1 MARPKPKRAVA
12 NLLNNPLHAI
22 VGLDLMATG
31 LILLTYHHYFFWPP
45 WPEWIMAIENDSI
58 VGFIG
63 LCTGAG
69 MIWWSMAVDK
79 SIRAN
84 RLLIPTA
91 SGYYALLGMT
101 ELMYAIFAPAG
112 TPHMFMTGLSE
123 FVMLLLTLYMA
134 KASPTRRSSTG
145 K

>member
-1 MARPKPKRAVA
+1 MARPKKVA
-12 NLLNNPLHAI
+12 SRLQNSPLHAI
-22 VGLDLMATG
+22 VGLDLLAKG
-31 LILLTYHHYFFWPP
+31 LILLTHHHYFFWPP
-45 WPEWIMAIENDSI
+45 WPVWITAIENDSI

-63 LCTGAG
+63 LCTGMG
-69 MIWWSMAVDK
+69 MIWWSMADNK
-79 SIRAN
+79 AIGAN

-91 SGYYALLGMT
+91 SAYYALLSMT
-101 ELMYAIFAPAG
+101 ELMHALFAPAG

-145 K
+145 N

>member
-1 MARPKPKRAVA
+1 MARLKRAVA

-69 MIWWSMAVDK
+69 MIWWSMAADK

-91 SGYYALLGMT
+91 SAYYALLGMT

>member
-1 MARPKPKRAVA
+1 MARLKKAAV
-12 NLLNNPLHAI
+12 NLLADSLHTI
-22 VGLDLMATG
+22 VGLDLLATG
-31 LILLTYHHYFFWPP
+31 LILLTHHHYFFWPP
-45 WPEWIMAIENDSI
+45 WPAWITSIENNVV
-58 VGFIG
+58 VGLIG
-63 LCTGAG
+63 VVTGLG
-69 MIWWSMAVDK
+69 MIFWAISPEK
-79 SIRAN
+79 SISLN
-84 RLLIPTA
+84 RKLIATA
-91 SGYYALLGMT
+91 SAYFTLLGMT

>member
-1 MARPKPKRAVA
+1 MAKLKKSAA
-12 NLLNNPLHAI
+12 NLLNNSLHAI

-31 LILLTYHHYFFWPP
+31 LILLTHHHYFFWPP
-45 WPEWIMAIENDSI
+45 WPEWITSIENDSI

-69 MIWWSMAVDK
+69 MIWWSMAADK

-91 SGYYALLGMT
+91 SAYYALLSMT
-101 ELMYAIFAPAG
+101 ELMHAIFAPAG
-112 TPHMFMTGLSE
+112 TPYMFMSGLSE

-145 K
+145 E

>member
-1 MARPKPKRAVA
+1 MARLKKAAV

-22 VGLDLMATG
+22 VGLDLLATG

-69 MIWWSMAVDK
+69 MIWWSMAADK

-91 SGYYALLGMT
+91 SAYYALLGMT

>member
-1 MARPKPKRAVA
+1 MARPKKAVA
-12 NLLNNPLHAI
+12 SLLSSPLHAI
-22 VGLDLMATG
+22 VGLDLLVTG
-31 LILLTYHHYFFWPP
+31 LILLTNRNYFFWPP
-45 WPEWIMAIENDSI
+45 WPAWITAVENNMV
-58 VGFIG
+58 VGLIG
-63 LCTGAG
+63 VVAGLG
-69 MIWWSMAVDK
+69 MIYWAISSKK
-79 SIRAN
+79 SISLN
-84 RLLIPTA
+84 RKLIATA
-91 SGYYALLGMT
+91 SAYFTLLGMT

>member
-1 MARPKPKRAVA
+1 MARPKKVA
-12 NLLNNPLHAI
+12 SRLQNSPLHAI
-22 VGLDLMATG
+22 VGLDLLATG
-31 LILLTYHHYFFWPP
+31 LILLTHHHYFFWPP
-45 WPEWIMAIENDSI
+45 WPVWINAIENDSI

-63 LCTGAG
+63 LCTGMG
-69 MIWWSMAVDK
+69 MIWWSMADNK
-79 SIRAN
+79 AIGAN

-91 SGYYALLGMT
+91 SAYYALLSMT
-101 ELMYAIFAPAG
+101 ELMHALFAPAG

-145 K
+145 N

>member
-1 MARPKPKRAVA
+1 MARLKKAAV
-12 NLLNNPLHAI
+12 NLLADSLRTI
-22 VGLDLMATG
+22 VGLDLLATG
-31 LILLTYHHYFFWPP
+31 LILLTHQHYFFWPP
-45 WPEWIMAIENDSI
+45 WPAWITSVENNI
-58 VGFIG
+58 VVGLIG
-63 LCTGAG
+63 VVTGLG
-69 MIWWSMAVDK
+69 MIYWASSPKK
-79 SIRAN
+79 SISIN
-84 RLLIPTA
+84 RKLIATA
-91 SGYYALLGMT
+91 SAYFTLLGMT